1 MTAKEK
7 MTAPIASVGADVEV
21 IRIRT
26 DVQLGLRRNAVEV
39 AVLGGEGNMDVAE
52 LDRFLVSVVCEV
64 AGEGIICL
72 AGLEQVHRDRCELG
86 RSAALQEQHLV
97 VVRDGENTAQSRFSL
112 GDDAVIYLG
121 SVTHLHD

>member
-1 MTAKEK
+1 
-7 MTAPIASVGADVEV
+7 
-21 IRIRT
+21 
-26 DVQLGLRRNAVEV
+26 
-39 AVLGGEGNMDVAE
+39 MDVAE

-97 VVRDGENTAQSRFSL
+97 VVRDREHTAKSRFSL
-112 GDDAVIYLG
+112 GNDAVIYLG